1 MTNVHAVDKSTWQQI
16 AAHARDVRERFRE
29 LRIIITKDAVKI
41 STTVLDEGG
50 KALKADIDTVVSII
64 HEALKS
70 RVSIE
75 EAILSYIEKQ
85 PYGEEARKYIL
96 NPYRDIINE
105 LSYRLW
111 EEGGRQHNRALDYWL
126 SAQRGF
132 LETTLGEFA
141 KTLPPGEV
149 TVDRVSAEDR

>member
-1 MTNVHAVDKSTWQQI
+1 MERIMTNVHAVDKSTWQQI

-96 NPYRDIINE
+96 NPYKDIINE

-111 EEGGRQHNRALDYWL
+111 EEGGRQHNRVRLLAERAKGVLGDD
-126 SAQRGF
+126 ARRICENVAARRGN
-132 LETTLGEFA
+132 
-141 KTLPPGEV
+141 
-149 TVDRVSAEDR
+149 S